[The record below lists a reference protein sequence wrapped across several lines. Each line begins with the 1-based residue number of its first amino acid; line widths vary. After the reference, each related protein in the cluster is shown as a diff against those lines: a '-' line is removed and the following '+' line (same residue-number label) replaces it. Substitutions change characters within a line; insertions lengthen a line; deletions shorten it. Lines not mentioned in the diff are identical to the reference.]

1 MSHFVIVQIF
11 MLILA
16 SEAWIQRG
24 KNEGGIDSLLV
35 DFDEEDLRQG
45 FLTLYGH
52 HMGVI
57 LGMCGGSGHQ
67 TGS

>member
-45 FLTLYGH
+45 LLTLYE
-52 HMGVI
+52 
-57 LGMCGGSGHQ
+57 Q
-67 TGS
+67 